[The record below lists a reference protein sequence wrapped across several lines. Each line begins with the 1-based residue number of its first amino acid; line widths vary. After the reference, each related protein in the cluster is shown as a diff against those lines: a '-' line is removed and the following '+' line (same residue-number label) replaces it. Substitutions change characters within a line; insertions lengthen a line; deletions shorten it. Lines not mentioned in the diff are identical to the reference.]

1 MEETMNK
8 KPKILYVDDE
18 KMNTVVFQLTFS
30 KCFEVLVADS
40 GMEGIEIFQNEPDI
54 KFVISD
60 MKMPVMNGLEFIR
73 KIKSVS
79 KNIPC
84 TILSG
89 YQHSPEII
97 SALDSG
103 EIVDYIMKPFNKTA
117 IKHLINKHINHNC
130 N

>member
-1 MEETMNK
+1 MNS

-18 KMNTVVFQLTFS
+18 EINTTVFQLTFS
-30 KCFEVLVADS
+30 KVFDVLTADS
-40 GMEGIEIFQNEPDI
+40 GMKGMEIFHSDPDI

-73 KIKSVS
+73 KIKDVS
-79 KNIPC
+79 KHTPC

-89 YQHSPEII
+89 YQQSPEILN
-97 SALDSG
+97 ALNKG
-103 EIVDYIMKPFNKTA
+103 EIVDYMMKPFNKTA
-117 IKHLINKHINHNC
+117 IEKLIHKHINRNG